1 MTIIICTQCT
11 CAIQGKGVVDATSE
25 GILDSF
31 KTKTMALELA
41 MEAALTILRVD
52 QVIVQ
57 FVSSFARHFIRFLVV
72 VATVHVLYISLL
84 LLLHIVC
91 MYV

>member
-1 MTIIICTQCT
+1 M
-11 CAIQGKGVVDATSE
+11 QGKGVVDATSE

-72 VATVHVLYISLL
+72 VATV
-84 LLLHIVC
+84 C
-91 MYV
+91 GN